1 MKPDSRFKSLDED
14 APKVSVRF
22 GGQSYRLPEGANLA
36 AALLAAG
43 VEVFGRT
50 AQRGVG
56 RAPFCMMGACFECRV
71 VVDGVSRQAC
81 MMQVREGLDIR
92 RAGQVQEGPYAAR

>member
-1 MKPDSRFKSLDED
+1 MKPDSRFELLEKD
-14 APKVSVRF
+14 APHVTVRF
-22 GGQSYRLPEGANLA
+22 AGQSYRLPEGVNLA

-56 RAPFCMMGACFECRV
+56 RAPFCMMGACFDCLVE
-71 VVDGVSRQAC
+71 VDGESRQAC
-81 MMQVREGLDIR
+81 LMQVRDGMDIR
-92 RAGQVQEGPYAAR
+92 RSGQEQEGPYEAR